1 MINCW
6 DKDGNEVNMPYDE
19 GDDDMGD
26 ITGGLTMLFAVLSQK
41 SKTIITKVQ
50 IEDDNMIM
58 TLEQK

>member
-1 MINCW
+1 MITCW
-6 DKDGNEVNMPYDE
+6 NVDGKLVDMPYDE

-26 ITGGLTMLFAVLSQK
+26 ITGGLLMLFSVLSQK